1 MEDILE
7 ILDYDIF
14 QLLAWSAGGR
24 KIVAFGAGKFLEN
37 FCKKYSNY
45 GLEHHIE
52 RIIDNN
58 SNIIGS
64 YKRIGVCDIPVVNI
78 MDGMKSLGEDGII
91 LISTLHLKD
100 VLAQLASYDVHKVVF
115 LGFVIDKFIERDLKN
130 EDVKYDVVSDTDFN
144 IPKVIHYCWF
154 GKGKLPDRYREW
166 MSSWKK
172 FCPDYEVVEWNE
184 SNYDVHKNRYMSEAY
199 EAKKWG
205 FVSDYARL
213 DIIYTYGGIYLD
225 TDVEVIRSF
234 DGLLHQKAFAGLQF
248 DGRVA
253 LGLGFGS
260 VPGNDIIRVLRDD
273 YNAHSFIK
281 QDGSF
286 NLTTCPTYQTAI
298 LRKYG
303 LQLRDEFQLR
313 GEVQCLKDINIYP
326 PVFFTPMT
334 IYARK
339 IVRNQKFSFSI
350 HHYDGSWVDDKKKA
364 HARFRADLYRTKKV
378 KVYIENCY

>member
-1 MEDILE
+1 ME

-14 QLLAWSAGGR
+14 QLLEHSACGR
-24 KIVAFGAGKFLEN
+24 KIVAFGAGSFLDN
-37 FCKKYSNY
+37 CCKKYSNY

-52 RIIDNN
+52 KIIDNN
-58 SNIIGS
+58 PQIRGKHKKIG
-64 YKRIGVCDIPVVNI
+64 ICNIPVVDI
-78 MDGMKSLGEDGII
+78 RDGIKSLGEDGII
-91 LISTLHLKD
+91 LISTIHLKD
-100 VLAQLASYDVHKVVF
+100 VLTQLASYNVNKVVF
-115 LGFVIDKFIERDLKN
+115 LGFVIDKCIEQYLKN
-130 EDVKYDVVSDTDFN
+130 EDVKYDIVSDTDFS

-154 GKGKLPDRYREW
+154 GKGKIPDRYREW

-172 FCPDYEVVEWNE
+172 FCPDYEIVEWNE

-260 VPGNDIIRVLRDD
+260 VPENDIIGGLRDD

-281 QDGSF
+281 EDGSF

-303 LQLRDEFQLR
+303 FQLRDEFQLWN
-313 GEVQCLKDINIYP
+313 EIQCLRDINIYP

-334 IYARK
+334 MCARK
-339 IVRNQKFSFSI
+339 IVRNQKYSFSI
-350 HHYDGSWVDDKKKA
+350 HHYDGSWADDKKKLQV
-364 HARFRADLYRTKKV
+364 RFMVDLYRTLKK
-378 KVYIENCY
+378 